1 MSNDEANVYPSDLKT
16 QDWGTVFHEISEHG
30 LGLKT
35 AELVKRL
42 QKKKLDPDFFPQL
55 FQLDKYPSLPNFR
68 RLESFL
74 VSQEDEPE
82 NLNSCS
88 PFDGAMVSY

>member
-1 MSNDEANVYPSDLKT
+1 MSNDEANIYLSDLET
-16 QDWGTVFHEISEHG
+16 QVWGTVFHEMSGHG

-35 AELVKRL
+35 TELVKRL
-42 QKKKLDPDFFPQL
+42 HKKKLDPDFFPQL

-82 NLNSCS
+82 NLNSFS
-88 PFDGAMVSY
+88 PFDGAIVSY